1 MRRITTIA
9 AAAALL
15 ASSAGAAQAQTS
27 SKERLEAF
35 AKLPD
40 WSGLWEPV
48 TFVGEGIG
56 QQLSADGQR
65 AGAALMSAK
74 LPFNAEWQAKFDAV
88 VAARD
93 AAVAADPN
101 HPPAPFYNNCGSP
114 PFIMKMA
121 SPAIF
126 EWLVTPEETTIVDT
140 IGGIRHIY
148 TDGRSH
154 PPADEL
160 WPTRVGDSV
169 GRWEGDTL
177 VVDTV
182 AIKPD
187 VVTLDFTP
195 IQMSDQ
201 LHLIE
206 RMRRVGRDVLEVRLT
221 MEDPVALT
229 EPFEITLTFARV
241 TDTNRM
247 IDETECDSFTDRN
260 PIVNGRFTTITTR

>member
-1 MRRITTIA
+1 MRCVTACATVT
-9 AAAALL
+9 ALL
-15 ASSAGAAQAQTS
+15 ISPAGSGHAQTS
-27 SKERLEAF
+27 SKERVEAF

-40 WSGLWEPV
+40 WSGLWEPM

-56 QQLSADGQR
+56 QQLSVEGSR
-65 AGAALMSAK
+65 AGAAIIGAR
-74 LPFNAEWQAKFDAV
+74 LPFNAQWKAQY
-88 VAARD
+88 D
-93 AAVAADPN
+93 AAFKARADTVQADPN
-101 HPPAPFYNNCGSP
+101 HPPGPSYNNCGSP
-114 PFIMKMA
+114 PYLMKMA
-121 SPAIF
+121 SPAVF
-126 EWLVTPEETTIVDT
+126 MWLVTPEETTIVDT

-148 TDGRSH
+148 TDGRPH
-154 PPADEL
+154 PPPDEL

-187 VVTLDFTP
+187 IVTFNGIE

-201 LHLIE
+201 LRLIE
-206 RMRRVGRDVLEVRLT
+206 RMRRRSRDLFEIVLTV
-221 MEDPVALT
+221 EDPVALT
-229 EPFEITLTFARV
+229 EPFEITLPYARV

-247 IDETECDSFTDRN
+247 IDETECDSITDRN